1 MLVVA
6 VVILAGV
13 VAVASGRGG
22 EMAVPEPDYPPIDLG
37 PVSAADV
44 ALLRPPSAAWG
55 YNMRVTD
62 EALEVIARA
71 VTERDVQIAALQQQV
86 SDLREQLG
94 GTWPAE
100 AGAPRADGAAEPAF
114 PATSSALESPGAA
127 AEDPDDMGRP
137 EYLESPGYRSELDD
151 PLTPAGQADP
161 GATAE
166 QRSPEPGGP
175 ASGGPASGGPEQT
188 TTTENQLA
196 PGEVPDPAWPGEN
209 APHVPGSGSGPAAP
223 VAITRPQPI
232 YRHPAAPDG
241 PGPGGPEP
249 GPADTVWDQPAVR
262 PAGPSAPPAPS
273 APWGPARPPGE
284 PVPPWDQRDPAEPE
298 APTSPQAA
306 GIPQAPGVAQAPGV
320 EAAQRGPE
328 APAAPETPSVPD
340 DHGWGTDPADTSPDA
355 QPLDWNAAP
364 PPATEPGP
372 DPSAGPAEPE
382 PTDWDGRSQPS
393 PAPSVWDVASRQV
406 DEDQARHQPPRRAP
420 AGRTAEFIWDED
432 PHQTVVW
439 GAEHA
444 RAKAARTAEETRPNS
459 EQRDDERG

>member
-94 GTWPAE
+94 GGAWPAE
-100 AGAPRADGAAEPAF
+100 GGAPRAAGAAEPAF
-114 PATSSALESPGAA
+114 PATSSALESPGAT
-127 AEDPDDMGRP
+127 AEDLDDMGP
-137 EYLESPGYRSELDD
+137 AEYLESPGYRSELDD
-151 PLTPAGQADP
+151 PLTPAEQADP
-161 GATAE
+161 EATAE
-166 QRSPEPGGP
+166 QRSPEPGSP
-175 ASGGPASGGPEQT
+175 APGSPEQT

-196 PGEVPDPAWPGEN
+196 PGEVPDPAWPGED
-209 APHVPGSGSGPAAP
+209 APHVPGAGSGPAAP

-232 YRHPAAPDG
+232 YRHPAAPDDG
-241 PGPGGPEP
+241 SGQP

-262 PAGPSAPPAPS
+262 PDGPSAPPTPS

-284 PVPPWDQRDPAEPE
+284 PAPPEE
-298 APTSPQAA
+298 
-306 GIPQAPGVAQAPGV
+306 
-320 EAAQRGPE
+320 QRGPE
-328 APAAPETPSVPD
+328 APAAPETPGVPD

-355 QPLDWNAAP
+355 KPLDWAATA
-364 PPATEPGP
+364 PASTAAQPAVQP
-372 DPSAGPAEPE
+372 AVQPSAQSPAEPE

-406 DEDQARHQPPRRAP
+406 DADQGRPAP
-420 AGRTAEFIWDED
+420 SPASPHAEFIWDED

-444 RAKAARTAEETRPNS
+444 RAKAARTADETLPNAQ
-459 EQRDDERG
+459 QRDERG

>member
-6 VVILAGV
+6 VAILAGV

-86 SDLREQLG
+86 SDLREQAG
-94 GTWPAE
+94 GGWPAE
-100 AGAPRADGAAEPAF
+100 AGSTRADEPEF
-114 PATSSALESPGAA
+114 PVSSPAVESEQARG
-127 AEDPDDMGRP
+127 DLDDTVPPAYP
-137 EYLESPGYRSELDD
+137 EYPDYLEYPEYSVYREPVEHQSELDD
-151 PLTPAGQADP
+151 PLAPADP
-161 GATAE
+161 GPGAAA
-166 QRSPEPGGP
+166 EPGAAEPGVAAAGVTEPGVTEPGAMEPGAAEDAAEPGAQP
-175 ASGGPASGGPEQT
+175 AQEPVSEA
-188 TTTENQLA
+188 
-196 PGEVPDPAWPGEN
+196 DWPGEA
-209 APHVPGSGSGPAAP
+209 APHVPGSGSGPAPP

-232 YRHPAAPDG
+232 YRHPAGDDA
-241 PGPGGPEP
+241 
-249 GPADTVWDQPAVR
+249 T
-262 PAGPSAPPAPS
+262 PSGPS
-273 APWGPARPPGE
+273 APWGPAQPPGE
-284 PVPPWDQRDPAEPE
+284 AVSE
-298 APTSPQAA
+298 APP
-306 GIPQAPGVAQAPGV
+306 
-320 EAAQRGPE
+320 
-328 APAAPETPSVPD
+328 APETPPAPEPPVAAATPSAPD

-355 QPLDWNAAP
+355 KPLDWTATAPASTAAEPARPPAQPTVQPSAP
-364 PPATEPGP
+364 P
-372 DPSAGPAEPE
+372 PAEPE

-406 DEDQARHQPPRRAP
+406 DADQGRPAP
-420 AGRTAEFIWDED
+420 SPVSPHAEFIWDED

-444 RAKAARTAEETRPNS
+444 RAKAARTADETLPNA
-459 EQRDDERG
+459 EQRDERG

>member
-86 SDLREQLG
+86 SDLREQAG
-94 GTWPAE
+94 GGWPAE
-100 AGAPRADGAAEPAF
+100 AGSTRADEPEF
-114 PATSSALESPGAA
+114 PVGSPAVEPGQARG
-127 AEDPDDMGRP
+127 DLDDTVPPAHP
-137 EYLESPGYRSELDD
+137 EYPDYLEYPEYSVYREPVEHKSELDD
-151 PLTPAGQADP
+151 PLAPAGPGP
-161 GATAE
+161 GAAAE
-166 QRSPEPGGP
+166 PSAAEPSVAEPGVAEAGATEPGAPEDAAEPGAQP
-175 ASGGPASGGPEQT
+175 AQEQVS
-188 TTTENQLA
+188 ES
-196 PGEVPDPAWPGEN
+196 DWPGEA
-209 APHVPGSGSGPAAP
+209 APHVPGSGSGPAPP

-232 YRHPAAPDG
+232 YRHPAG
-241 PGPGGPEP
+241 
-249 GPADTVWDQPAVR
+249 DQA
-262 PAGPSAPPAPS
+262 APPSGPS
-273 APWGPARPPGE
+273 APWGPAQPPGE
-284 PVPPWDQRDPAEPE
+284 AASEAPPVPE
-298 APTSPQAA
+298 APHAPEPPVAA
-306 GIPQAPGVAQAPGV
+306 
-320 EAAQRGPE
+320 
-328 APAAPETPSVPD
+328 ETPSAPD

-355 QPLDWNAAP
+355 KPLDWAATA
-364 PPATEPGP
+364 PASTAAQPAVQ
-372 DPSAGPAEPE
+372 PSAPSPAEPE

-406 DEDQARHQPPRRAP
+406 DADQGRPAP
-420 AGRTAEFIWDED
+420 SPASPHAEFIWDED

-444 RAKAARTAEETRPNS
+444 RAKAARTADETLPNA
-459 EQRDDERG
+459 EQRDERG